1 MAWFNKRRPAA
12 EPLYE
17 EVCTPQGRTAHKRL
31 PDADVVLCRW
41 PAEQWVKAPAFL
53 KPCHQCETE
62 ADIIAM
68 EAAS

>member
-1 MAWFNKRRPAA
+1 MAWFKRNTAAA

-17 EVCTPQGRTAHKRL
+17 EVSTPQGRTAHKRL
-31 PDADVVLCRW
+31 PGADWVLCRW
-41 PAEQWVKAPAFL
+41 PAKEWVKAPAFL
-53 KPCHQCETE
+53 EECHSCRAE